1 MLEDIKLAFRNK
13 KSIYTSKTRG
23 ENGKGKGSY
32 IYNKNQKVKNIGIN
46 LIKWKQTYMIGT
58 IPKDL
63 NK

>member
-23 ENGKGKGSY
+23 ENGKGSY
-32 IYNKNQKVKNIGIN
+32 IYNKNQKVKYIGIN